1 MQFVILDT
9 AILEEEALRLRH
21 EMAGIS
27 QSVRARIDLN
37 ARSCIGQGKYEREYQ
52 GTTERLAELED
63 RLKCIEVKN
72 SPPSFVSKPG
82 RDGGYCHTGRI

>member
-1 MQFVILDT
+1 M
-9 AILEEEALRLRH
+9 RLRH

-37 ARSCIGQGKYEREYQ
+37 ARSCIEQGKYEREYQ

-72 SPPSFVSKPG
+72 SPPALYQNLVGMVAALPEIDTIW
-82 RDGGYCHTGRI
+82 RNIQTG